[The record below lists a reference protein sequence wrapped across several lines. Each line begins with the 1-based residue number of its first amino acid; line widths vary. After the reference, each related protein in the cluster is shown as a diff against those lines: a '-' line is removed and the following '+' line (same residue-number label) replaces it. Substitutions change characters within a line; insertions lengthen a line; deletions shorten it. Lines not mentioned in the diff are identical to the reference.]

1 MKSQLLLC
9 VVATLLQCSQVHDL
23 HLSLHRFWVLH
34 PPLKAE
40 CVNKRRSEVG
50 DWLRNRPWPKN
61 KNKKGG
67 EKRSFQEVAE
77 NTGVTTEGRKG
88 SKTSLEDA
96 ASFEISS
103 SSWRAAG
110 TRRGGKEG
118 GGAGGSRHQQGS
130 EWVSAGWAEHGGR
143 AEQQD
148 RVLLLGLGQDTQRS
162 QTPRITRQT
171 CQSVDMFDNSHYPF
185 NCFNYD
191 GDGYPSSSTDEE
203 KKMCRPAYRY
213 GGLLINLF
221 LFPHFLCISHYTHN
235 HTHKKTYFTF
245 RSSSVFQWDFLSLF
259 TM

>member
-88 SKTSLEDA
+88 SKTSLEEA

-118 GGAGGSRHQQGS
+118 GGGWRQPS
-130 EWVSAGWAEHGGR
+130 SAGLGVSVSRLSR
-143 AEQQD
+143 AWWQS
-148 RVLLLGLGQDTQRS
+148 RAAGQGVAAGPWPGHS
-162 QTPRITRQT
+162 
-171 CQSVDMFDNSHYPF
+171 
-185 NCFNYD
+185 
-191 GDGYPSSSTDEE
+191 EE
-203 KKMCRPAYRY
+203 PNTSDYTSNLSKCRY
-213 GGLLINLF
+213 
-221 LFPHFLCISHYTHN
+221 
-235 HTHKKTYFTF
+235 
-245 RSSSVFQWDFLSLF
+245 VWQLSLPLQLF
-259 TM
+259 QLRWWRIPFFQHGRREENVQTGVQVWRVINKSFSFPPFFVY

>member
-1 MKSQLLLC
+1 MLQRR
-9 VVATLLQCSQVHDL
+9 VARVQ
-23 HLSLHRFWVLH
+23 R
-34 PPLKAE
+34 PR
-40 CVNKRRSEVG
+40 KRR
-50 DWLRNRPWPKN
+50 LRVSRSAAVPGEQLGP
-61 KNKKGG
+61 GG
-67 EKRSFQEVAE
+67 EGK
-77 NTGVTTEGRKG
+77 
-88 SKTSLEDA
+88 
-96 ASFEISS
+96 
-103 SSWRAAG
+103 
-110 TRRGGKEG
+110 RGGGLE
-118 GGAGGSRHQQGS
+118 AAIISRARS
-130 EWVSAGWAEHGGR
+130 ECQPAEQSMV

>member
-1 MKSQLLLC
+1 MGKSVLFKRLPKILVLQRR
-9 VVATLLQCSQVHDL
+9 VARVQRL
-23 HLSLHRFWVLH
+23 R
-34 PPLKAE
+34 
-40 CVNKRRSEVG
+40 KRR
-50 DWLRNRPWPKN
+50 LRVSRSAAVPGEQLGP
-61 KNKKGG
+61 GG
-67 EKRSFQEVAE
+67 EGKR
-77 NTGVTTEGRKG
+77 
-88 SKTSLEDA
+88 
-96 ASFEISS
+96 
-103 SSWRAAG
+103 
-110 TRRGGKEG
+110 G
-118 GGAGGSRHQQGS
+118 GGAGGSHHQQGS